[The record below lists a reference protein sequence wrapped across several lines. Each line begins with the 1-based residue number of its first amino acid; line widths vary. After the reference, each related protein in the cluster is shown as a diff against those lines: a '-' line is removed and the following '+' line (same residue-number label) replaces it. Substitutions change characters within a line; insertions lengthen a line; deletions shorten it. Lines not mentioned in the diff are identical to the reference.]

1 MKTFIGAVCM
11 CFIGALFS
19 AALYTTFVYF
29 FNTEPRVAVCLT
41 GALQTIVMY
50 LWGYTAG
57 KTSKE

>member
-1 MKTFIGAVCM
+1 MKILLGAVSM
-11 CFIGALFS
+11 CTIGALFS

-41 GALQTIVMY
+41 GSLQTIAMY

-57 KTSKE
+57 KASKE